1 MQDGWKYDFSL
12 SELMKLAKIYGQKKD
27 TVDVMSRANLWAN
40 DKEVIHTSLSQCDT
54 LHNAYTC
61 KS

>member
-40 DKEVIHTSLSQCDT
+40 DKEVIHTSLSQCEV
-54 LHNAYTC
+54 
-61 KS
+61 